1 MCPNTYK
8 AYLKF
13 IDLPIWFGLKK
24 SSQIKII
31 NVIKSFFV
39 IAIVE
44 KRIFLFQG
52 AGRSGLELIVSLL
65 DGHEESLCLP
75 FTLKFLNIW
84 KQIS

>member
-1 MCPNTYK
+1 M
-8 AYLKF
+8 
-13 IDLPIWFGLKK
+13 
-24 SSQIKII
+24 
-31 NVIKSFFV
+31 
-39 IAIVE
+39 AIVE

-84 KQIS
+84 KTNLN